1 MGDPRRFTPVDSNL
15 FRDLFAFQ
23 PLFSKAR
30 VKYYPFFQ
38 FLASSGLVKQELPRK
53 AGAAKNV
60 ETFSISKKF
69 RQRPSTEHRPDLKN
83 LKNTPS

>member
-1 MGDPRRFTPVDSNL
+1 MWDRPL
-15 FRDLFAFQ
+15 LFAI
-23 PLFSKAR
+23 K
-30 VKYYPFFQ
+30 
-38 FLASSGLVKQELPRK
+38 GITHQELPRK

>member
-1 MGDPRRFTPVDSNL
+1 MFKMKFKWIIPSVLLVVGATTISR
-15 FRDLFAFQ
+15 
-23 PLFSKAR
+23 SKTATHYPISEQIIAR
-30 VKYYPFFQ
+30 EAYA
-38 FLASSGLVKQELPRK
+38 LQELPRK

-60 ETFSISKKF
+60 ETFSIRKKF